1 MSQEECLDFTLSQ
14 PKPTDNGSVSSQ
26 IHCGPTTLVHQL
38 LQGYLTDTQPTD
50 GTCMPQASLK
60 AVEPDGKT
68 DSTRPPSPCYCL
80 FLSANL

>member
-1 MSQEECLDFTLSQ
+1 MSQEECLDFTLPQ

-38 LQGYLTDTQPTD
+38 LQGYLTDTLPTD
-50 GTCMPQASLK
+50 GTCMPQASLQ
-60 AVEPDGKT
+60 AVEPDGT
-68 DSTRPPSPCYCL
+68 DATKLPSASYCL